1 MNQTVGKKYDA
12 TALCKFAKA
21 LLLASGLDDD
31 RAFDVADVLLEGD
44 LLGHT
49 THGLALLPLY
59 LEALRENMM
68 EKYGEP
74 EIVADH
80 GASLT
85 WDGRYL
91 PGPWLVRRA
100 IRVAQERLAKKPILP
115 IGI

>member
-1 MNQTVGKKYDA
+1 MNQITSGKYEA
-12 TALCKFAKA
+12 TALRNFAKD
-21 LLLASGLDDD
+21 LLLASGLNDE

-59 LEALRENMM
+59 LEALRENTM
-68 EKYGEP
+68 EKIGEP
-74 EIVADH
+74 EINIDH

-91 PGPWLVRRA
+91 PGPWLVRQA
-100 IRVAQERLAKKPILP
+100 IHVAQQRLRE
-115 IGI
+115 